1 MPFACHM
8 YALIFCLYVL
18 VCHSHVSRMYPY
30 VTRLYSYVICMSL
43 VCTRKSSV
51 CHWYV
56 LVCYRYVT
64 PMYSYVI
71 RMSLVCTHVLSVS
84 HSYVLVC
91 HLHVTRMYSYVIR
104 MSLVYHPYVTH
115 ISSVCHSYALICHP
129 YVTDIYSY
137 VIRMSLVCTRISFV
151 CYSYVICMSLVCT
164 RMSFVCHS
172 YVVLPRQFIWAFW
185 MCSSFFFRSL
195 YFSVLICLFI
205 SWMVLGF
212 QIFIST
218 FSLYF
223 VSLLRFLNFSE
234 ILAYSFSIPH
244 WSFFASRE
252 KIKSLSGLVFVMV
265 SFFLWSWRTFE
276 YLWELRFSDF
286 WCKKMMSFPPS
297 FLLCSGYLSYN
308 SCVSC

>member
-1 MPFACHM
+1 MPFACHL
-8 YALIFCLYVL
+8 YALIFSLYVL
-18 VCHSHVSRMYPY
+18 ACHSYVSRMYPY
-30 VTRLYSYVICMSL
+30 VTRMYSYV
-43 VCTRKSSV
+43 TR
-51 CHWYV
+51 
-56 LVCYRYVT
+56 
-64 PMYSYVI
+64 MYSYVI
-71 RMSLVCTHVLSVS
+71 RMSLVCTHVSSVS
-84 HSYVLVC
+84 HSYALVC

-104 MSLVYHPYVTH
+104 MSLVCHPYVTH
-115 ISSVCHSYALICHP
+115 MSSVCHSYALICHP
-129 YVTDIYSY
+129 YVTHIYSY
-137 VIRMSLVCTRISFV
+137 VIRMSLVCTRMSSV
-151 CYSYVICMSLVCT
+151 CYSYVIRMSLVCT

-195 YFSVLICLFI
+195 YFSVLICLFL

-212 QIFIST
+212 QIFISP

-223 VSLLRFLNFSE
+223 VSLLRFLNSSE

-252 KIKSLSGLVFVMV
+252 RIKSLSGLVFIMV

-286 WCKKMMSFPPS
+286 RCKKMTSFPPS
-297 FLLCSGYLSYN
+297 FLLCSGYLSYS

>member
-1 MPFACHM
+1 MSFVCAHIFSICTRLSFVCQSYVPVCHS
-8 YALIFCLYVL
+8 YVL
-18 VCHSHVSRMYPY
+18 VCHS
-30 VTRLYSYVICMSL
+30 
-43 VCTRKSSV
+43 
-51 CHWYV
+51 YV
-56 LVCYRYVT
+56 LVCDPYVAR
-64 PMYSYVI
+64 MYSCVIRISLVCARMSSACYSYVI
-71 RMSLVCTHVLSVS
+71 RMSLVC
-84 HSYVLVC
+84 
-91 HLHVTRMYSYVIR
+91 
-104 MSLVYHPYVTH
+104 HPYVTH
-115 ISSVCHSYALICHP
+115 MSSVCHSYALICHP
-129 YVTDIYSY
+129 YVTHIYSY
-137 VIRMSLVCTRISFV
+137 VIRMSLVCTRMSSV
-151 CYSYVICMSLVCT
+151 CYSYVIRMSLVCT

-195 YFSVLICLFI
+195 YFSVLMCLFL

-212 QIFIST
+212 QIFISP

-223 VSLLRFLNFSE
+223 VSLLRFLNSSE

-252 KIKSLSGLVFVMV
+252 RIKSLSGLVFIMV

-286 WCKKMMSFPPS
+286 RCKKMTSFPPS
-297 FLLCSGYLSYN
+297 FLLCSSYLSYS

>member
-30 VTRLYSYVICMSL
+30 VIRMYSYVICLSL

-51 CHWYV
+51 CHSYV

-71 RMSLVCTHVLSVS
+71 RMSLVCTHVSSVS

-129 YVTDIYSY
+129 YVTDLYSY
-137 VIRMSLVCTRISFV
+137 VIR
-151 CYSYVICMSLVCT
+151 MSLVCT

-195 YFSVLICLFI
+195 YFSVLICLFL